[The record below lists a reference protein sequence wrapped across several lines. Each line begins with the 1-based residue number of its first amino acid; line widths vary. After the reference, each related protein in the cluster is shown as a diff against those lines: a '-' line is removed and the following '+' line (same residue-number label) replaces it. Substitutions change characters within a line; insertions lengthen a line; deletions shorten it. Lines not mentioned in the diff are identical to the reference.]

1 MTKSTK
7 RRPWPAMA
15 HAKPTSWQPTQ
26 GRRSRDR
33 DAALKSQTDL
43 DGVTFLPTQHRP
55 LPPEP
60 TTRLLRDV
68 GVCGSAAVLLF
79 SVCALIAV
87 TMPPDVTQ
95 GVCRPSTNF
104 CPVAYL
110 SPTPSASPALK
121 SAPMTTPTRSSSS
134 PTRCVSRSSLLLS
147 RLCPAVTI
155 AWRAAVWL
163 EPQAD
168 VKTLLPS
175 PTQLSTPLMW
185 IGRHLPA
192 LNFAWRVSK
201 WFGRHIG
208 QLKALPPRFDAT
220 LEWFGDFIKW
230 KGPGL
235 GRSQPDRANAPMLA
249 TTPPAARSQATNAPS
264 GSRPRAADFFDAT
277 STPQVGSVRPR
288 QALQPS
294 PSSSA
299 SPDSTSPPSKVR
311 RTYQEALVSGTAT
324 RPGTAQPNTQPR
336 RASSPTHTSPA
347 TPTPSERS
355 NHASPSASND
365 TSSESAQPRTTPTV
379 ARTSSAQLP
388 YGPASLPSTDFACP
402 IPSCGAR
409 VSSASVV
416 AHLRNSHSVAE
427 LTPGIITQFRCSTC
441 PECGKPYNT
450 HKNMADHARSV
461 HDIRVSTRR
470 TLSPASERQPS
481 PPRRRTPATDAQDSP
496 RSAAAGPSRNRA
508 AVTASN
514 ANAQNS
520 APSNTANRQPQTRT
534 APAGTPAHRR
544 SNNRRANSTAEPTSL
559 DTDELKVK
567 IREWTTTLYLT
578 DDEVD
583 SDGLNLHRDAMF
595 HEVMS
600 RSLAWCPKGA
610 VPHVAH
616 ILSLAW
622 GMVEAN
628 PDDIEAWKLLF
639 ALPRLLF
646 APFSRCMVD
655 DLGDKV
661 NYTQQVRLRCAAFG
675 RGEFAQLW
683 NAHAWTAPC
692 REIDDATRQ
701 RNLAKVMQ
709 AELKAG
715 LPGRAVVALTSCGV
729 AHGAQV
735 PDMLRAKCP
744 QEPTQFDCTDL
755 ADDMLPKCA
764 GSAACAD
771 QQEQARRIKKW
782 KFQIANMR
790 RLVAPAGDGWR
801 VEHVRLAFEANPHA
815 VANVLEA
822 ISSHRVPAAVRQ
834 YLATTALMALL
845 KKDPTNPLAP
855 PALANGIR
863 PIGKTNVL
871 LKICFKKLAFD
882 ATARHA
888 NLLAKYGQ
896 FGAGIRAGVEAASRG
911 LQLLHESDVD
921 SCTWSKDI
929 YNAFQELSRQ
939 AILDTLREFDHEL
952 YEYFV
957 AYYPNPRKQWYRQM
971 DGSVEMIAWSR
982 WGVTQGD
989 ALSALIFDIVYTL
1002 KVLKPTCEQFP
1013 HATLLAIHDDTY
1025 VNTKANKLVEID
1037 NFIEE
1042 RATAIRLRFVPKKER
1057 ILQLPNPT
1065 RAADSPT
1072 DLDSHRQLIDPDTPF
1087 ERSFIRCGGVAVG
1100 DPVAVVEQCR
1110 AAASEYGKHIHRLAD
1125 SPLRGQWKGV
1135 LMAWCGKAM
1144 TMLNYV
1150 IRACATA
1157 HTATAALESDDHF
1170 FDALAAA
1177 RGVPAELLSRRDDQD
1192 PWARRERMQLALRR
1206 GGAGAA
1212 SLHRNRPAAYLG
1224 SIADTLPT
1232 LALLERLAPLLDA
1245 PHTWHTSPCPAL
1257 RDAADAWDYI
1267 AGLRDADGAPYLH
1280 RLRHPDAH
1288 ESHQLVYAK
1297 LCGFDNVGLLSDDA
1311 APSLEHLGKTAGC
1324 QLQRALSHVLMEF
1337 AYDCFNANPH
1347 IDPRAKIA
1355 NAACAAIGAGAWME
1369 VLPVE
1374 PELTMSNEAYGAAF
1388 CHRFLLPNDRL
1399 VHGEL
1404 TRCHCG
1410 LRPTDLAPGDLPFS
1424 EHVLACNG
1432 PGHAGGFLARHN
1444 ALLQPLKQLFTN
1456 AQYEFDTTPAHLRFP
1471 TNDKLMLDF
1480 VGRCPTDRT
1489 LSIGGD
1495 ARVVAPMAPSWLE
1508 RAEASHRAHGRPD
1521 PHHATKLVEAD
1532 KHAKYDQLCQLLNPP
1547 LRCLPAVFSDF
1558 GGIGRELYSAIIQPH
1573 FQQLYEAE
1581 VEEGKSGWAAR
1592 RAKQRWLQHTSVT
1605 VANGNFRI
1613 LATMHHEW
1621 RAQGPH
1627 TAPTP
1632 STSTSAHRRSRA
1644 QAATSAGQAQNDTRL
1659 PTPPTS
1665 LPSGSSEPEG

>member
-1025 VNTKANKLVEID
+1025 VNTKANELVEID

-1072 DLDSHRQLIDPDTPF
+1072 DLDSHRQLIDPATPF

-1245 PHTWHTSPCPAL
+1245 PHTWPTSSCPAL
-1257 RDAADAWDYI
+1257 RDAAAAWDYI

-1374 PELTMSNEAYGAAF
+1374 PELTMSDAAYNAAF

-1495 ARVVAPMAPSWLE
+1495 ARVVAPMALSWLE

-1644 QAATSAGQAQNDTRL
+1644 QAATSAGQAQSDTRL

>member
-43 DGVTFLPTQHRP
+43 DGVAFLPTQHRP

-192 LNFAWRVSK
+192 LNVAWRVSK

-1025 VNTKANKLVEID
+1025 VNTKASELVEID

-1245 PHTWHTSPCPAL
+1245 PHTWPTSSCPAL
-1257 RDAADAWDYI
+1257 RDAAAAWDYI

-1324 QLQRALSHVLMEF
+1324 QLQRALSHVLLEF

-1374 PELTMSNEAYGAAF
+1374 PELTMSDAAYNAAF

>member
-192 LNFAWRVSK
+192 LNVAWRVSK

-1245 PHTWHTSPCPAL
+1245 PHTWPTSSCPAL
-1257 RDAADAWDYI
+1257 RDAAAAWDYI

-1374 PELTMSNEAYGAAF
+1374 PELTMSDAAYNAAF

-1495 ARVVAPMAPSWLE
+1495 ARVVAPMALSWLE

>member
-1025 VNTKANKLVEID
+1025 VNTKANELVEID

-1245 PHTWHTSPCPAL
+1245 PHTWPTSSCPAL
-1257 RDAADAWDYI
+1257 RDAAAAWDYI

-1324 QLQRALSHVLMEF
+1324 QLQRALSHVLLEF

-1374 PELTMSNEAYGAAF
+1374 PELTMSDAAYNAAF

-1495 ARVVAPMAPSWLE
+1495 ARVVAPMALSWLE

-1644 QAATSAGQAQNDTRL
+1644 QAATSAGQAQSDTRL

>member
-43 DGVTFLPTQHRP
+43 DGVAFLPTQHRP

-277 STPQVGSVRPR
+277 STPQVGSVRSR

-1025 VNTKANKLVEID
+1025 VNTKANELVEID

-1245 PHTWHTSPCPAL
+1245 PHTWPTSSCPAL
-1257 RDAADAWDYI
+1257 RDAAAAWDYI

-1324 QLQRALSHVLMEF
+1324 QLQRALSHVLLEF

-1374 PELTMSNEAYGAAF
+1374 PELTMSDAAYNAAF

-1495 ARVVAPMAPSWLE
+1495 ARVVAPMALSWLE

-1621 RAQGPH
+1621 RAPAGP
-1627 TAPTP
+1627 APTP
-1632 STSTSAHRRSRA
+1632 GTSTSTHRRPRA
-1644 QAATSAGQAQNDTRL
+1644 QAATSAGQVQSDTRL

>member
-192 LNFAWRVSK
+192 LNVAWRVSK

-388 YGPASLPSTDFACP
+388 YGLASLPSTDFACP

-1072 DLDSHRQLIDPDTPF
+1072 DLDSHRQLIDPATPF

-1245 PHTWHTSPCPAL
+1245 PHTWPTSSCPAL
-1257 RDAADAWDYI
+1257 RDAAAAWDYI

-1374 PELTMSNEAYGAAF
+1374 PELTMSNEAYDAAF

-1399 VHGEL
+1399 VHGGL
-1404 TRCHCG
+1404 THCHCG
-1410 LRPTDLAPGDLPFS
+1410 LRPADLGPGDLPFS

-1432 PGHAGGFLARHN
+1432 LGHEGGFLSRHN
-1444 ALLQPLKQLFTN
+1444 ALLTPLKLLFVN
-1456 AQYEFDTTPAHLRFP
+1456 AKYEFDTTPAHLRFP

-1480 VGRCPTDRT
+1480 VARCPTDRT

-1495 ARVVAPMAPSWLE
+1495 ARVVAPMPLSWLE
-1508 RAEASHRAHGRPD
+1508 KARPE
-1521 PHHATKLVEAD
+1521 PRQV
-1532 KHAKYDQLCQLLNPP
+1532 
-1547 LRCLPAVFSDF
+1547 
-1558 GGIGRELYSAIIQPH
+1558 
-1573 FQQLYEAE
+1573 
-1581 VEEGKSGWAAR
+1581 
-1592 RAKQRWLQHTSVT
+1592 
-1605 VANGNFRI
+1605 
-1613 LATMHHEW
+1613 
-1621 RAQGPH
+1621 
-1627 TAPTP
+1627 P
-1632 STSTSAHRRSRA
+1632 S
-1644 QAATSAGQAQNDTRL
+1644 
-1659 PTPPTS
+1659 
-1665 LPSGSSEPEG
+1665 

>member
-1025 VNTKANKLVEID
+1025 VNTKANELVEID

-1072 DLDSHRQLIDPDTPF
+1072 DLDSHRQLIDPATPF

-1245 PHTWHTSPCPAL
+1245 PHTWPTSSCPAL
-1257 RDAADAWDYI
+1257 RDAAAAWDYI

-1324 QLQRALSHVLMEF
+1324 QLQRALSHVLLEF

-1374 PELTMSNEAYGAAF
+1374 PELTMSDAAYNAAF

-1495 ARVVAPMAPSWLE
+1495 ARVVAPMALSWLE

-1644 QAATSAGQAQNDTRL
+1644 QAATSAGQAQSDTRL

>member
-1 MTKSTK
+1 M
-7 RRPWPAMA
+7 
-15 HAKPTSWQPTQ
+15 
-26 GRRSRDR
+26 
-33 DAALKSQTDL
+33 
-43 DGVTFLPTQHRP
+43 
-55 LPPEP
+55 
-60 TTRLLRDV
+60 
-68 GVCGSAAVLLF
+68 
-79 SVCALIAV
+79 
-87 TMPPDVTQ
+87 
-95 GVCRPSTNF
+95 
-104 CPVAYL
+104 
-110 SPTPSASPALK
+110 
-121 SAPMTTPTRSSSS
+121 
-134 PTRCVSRSSLLLS
+134 
-147 RLCPAVTI
+147 
-155 AWRAAVWL
+155 
-163 EPQAD
+163 
-168 VKTLLPS
+168 
-175 PTQLSTPLMW
+175 
-185 IGRHLPA
+185 
-192 LNFAWRVSK
+192 
-201 WFGRHIG
+201 
-208 QLKALPPRFDAT
+208 
-220 LEWFGDFIKW
+220 
-230 KGPGL
+230 
-235 GRSQPDRANAPMLA
+235 
-249 TTPPAARSQATNAPS
+249 
-264 GSRPRAADFFDAT
+264 
-277 STPQVGSVRPR
+277 
-288 QALQPS
+288 
-294 PSSSA
+294 
-299 SPDSTSPPSKVR
+299 
-311 RTYQEALVSGTAT
+311 
-324 RPGTAQPNTQPR
+324 
-336 RASSPTHTSPA
+336 
-347 TPTPSERS
+347 
-355 NHASPSASND
+355 
-365 TSSESAQPRTTPTV
+365 
-379 ARTSSAQLP
+379 
-388 YGPASLPSTDFACP
+388 
-402 IPSCGAR
+402 
-409 VSSASVV
+409 
-416 AHLRNSHSVAE
+416 
-427 LTPGIITQFRCSTC
+427 
-441 PECGKPYNT
+441 
-450 HKNMADHARSV
+450 
-461 HDIRVSTRR
+461 
-470 TLSPASERQPS
+470 
-481 PPRRRTPATDAQDSP
+481 
-496 RSAAAGPSRNRA
+496 
-508 AVTASN
+508 
-514 ANAQNS
+514 
-520 APSNTANRQPQTRT
+520 
-534 APAGTPAHRR
+534 
-544 SNNRRANSTAEPTSL
+544 
-559 DTDELKVK
+559 K

-628 PDDIEAWKLLF
+628 PDDIEAWKLLL

-1072 DLDSHRQLIDPDTPF
+1072 DLDSHRQLIDPATPF

-1245 PHTWHTSPCPAL
+1245 PHTWPTSSCPAL
-1257 RDAADAWDYI
+1257 RDAAAAWDYI

-1324 QLQRALSHVLMEF
+1324 QLQRALSHVLLEF

-1374 PELTMSNEAYGAAF
+1374 PELTMSDAAYNAAF

-1495 ARVVAPMAPSWLE
+1495 ARVVAPMALSWLE

-1644 QAATSAGQAQNDTRL
+1644 QAATSAGQAQSDTRL

>member
-43 DGVTFLPTQHRP
+43 DGVAFLPTQHRP

-192 LNFAWRVSK
+192 LNVAWRVSK

-220 LEWFGDFIKW
+220 LEWLGDFIKW

-402 IPSCGAR
+402 IPSCGAL

-520 APSNTANRQPQTRT
+520 APSNTANRQPQART

-1025 VNTKANKLVEID
+1025 VNTKANELVAID

-1245 PHTWHTSPCPAL
+1245 PHTWPTSSCPAL
-1257 RDAADAWDYI
+1257 RDAAAAWDYI

-1324 QLQRALSHVLMEF
+1324 QLQRALSHVLLEF

-1374 PELTMSNEAYGAAF
+1374 PELTMSDAAYNAAF

-1471 TNDKLMLDF
+1471 TTGKLMLDF
-1480 VGRCPTDRT
+1480 VARCPTDRT

-1644 QAATSAGQAQNDTRL
+1644 QAATSAGQAQSDTRL

>member
-43 DGVTFLPTQHRP
+43 DGVAFLPTQHRP

-1072 DLDSHRQLIDPDTPF
+1072 DLDSHRQLIDPATPF

-1245 PHTWHTSPCPAL
+1245 PHTWPTSSCPAL
-1257 RDAADAWDYI
+1257 RDAAAAWDYI

-1324 QLQRALSHVLMEF
+1324 QLQRALSHVLLEF

-1374 PELTMSNEAYGAAF
+1374 PELTMSDAAYNAAF

-1495 ARVVAPMAPSWLE
+1495 ARVVAPMALSWLE

>member
-192 LNFAWRVSK
+192 LNVAWRVSK

-1025 VNTKANKLVEID
+1025 VNTKAYELVEID

-1245 PHTWHTSPCPAL
+1245 PHTWPTSSCPAL
-1257 RDAADAWDYI
+1257 RDAAAAWDYI

-1324 QLQRALSHVLMEF
+1324 QLQRALSHVLLEF

-1374 PELTMSNEAYGAAF
+1374 PELTMSDAAYNAAF

-1410 LRPTDLAPGDLPFS
+1410 LRPSDLAPGDLPFS

-1495 ARVVAPMAPSWLE
+1495 VRVVAPMALSWLE

>member
-220 LEWFGDFIKW
+220 LEWLGDFIKW

-646 APFSRCMVD
+646 APFSRRMVD
-655 DLGDKV
+655 DFGDKV

-1025 VNTKANKLVEID
+1025 VNTKANELVEID

-1072 DLDSHRQLIDPDTPF
+1072 DLDSHRQLIDPATPF

-1245 PHTWHTSPCPAL
+1245 PHTWPTSSCPAL
-1257 RDAADAWDYI
+1257 RDAAAAWDYI

-1374 PELTMSNEAYGAAF
+1374 PELTMPNEAYDAAF
-1388 CHRFLLPNDRL
+1388 CHRFLVNNDRL

-1495 ARVVAPMAPSWLE
+1495 ARVVAPMALSWLE

-1644 QAATSAGQAQNDTRL
+1644 QAATSAGQAQSDTRL

>member
-15 HAKPTSWQPTQ
+15 HAKPTSWQLTQ

-192 LNFAWRVSK
+192 LNAAWRVSK

-1072 DLDSHRQLIDPDTPF
+1072 DLDSHRQLIDPATPF

-1245 PHTWHTSPCPAL
+1245 PHTWPTSPCPAL
-1257 RDAADAWDYI
+1257 RDAAAAWDYI

-1324 QLQRALSHVLMEF
+1324 QLQRALSHVLLEF

-1374 PELTMSNEAYGAAF
+1374 PELTMSDAAYNAAF

-1495 ARVVAPMAPSWLE
+1495 ARVVAPMALSWLE

-1644 QAATSAGQAQNDTRL
+1644 QAATSAGQAQSDTRL

>member
-192 LNFAWRVSK
+192 LNVAWRVSK

-646 APFSRCMVD
+646 APFSSRMVD

-1025 VNTKANKLVEID
+1025 VNTKANELVEID
-1037 NFIEE
+1037 SFIEE

-1245 PHTWHTSPCPAL
+1245 PHTWPTSSCPAL
-1257 RDAADAWDYI
+1257 RDAAAAWDYI

-1324 QLQRALSHVLMEF
+1324 QLQRALSHVLLEF

-1374 PELTMSNEAYGAAF
+1374 PELTMSDAAYNAAF

-1480 VGRCPTDRT
+1480 CARCPTDRT

-1495 ARVVAPMAPSWLE
+1495 ARVVAPMALSWLE

>member
-43 DGVTFLPTQHRP
+43 DGVAFLPTQHRP

-520 APSNTANRQPQTRT
+520 APSNTANRQPQART

-1025 VNTKANKLVEID
+1025 VNTKANELVEID

-1072 DLDSHRQLIDPDTPF
+1072 DLDSHRQLIDPATPF

-1374 PELTMSNEAYGAAF
+1374 PELTMSDAAYNAAF

-1495 ARVVAPMAPSWLE
+1495 ARVVAPMALSWLE

-1621 RAQGPH
+1621 RAPAGP
-1627 TAPTP
+1627 APTP
-1632 STSTSAHRRSRA
+1632 GTSTSTHRRPRA
-1644 QAATSAGQAQNDTRL
+1644 QAATSAGQVQSDTRL

-1665 LPSGSSEPEG
+1665 LPSASGSG

>member
-220 LEWFGDFIKW
+220 LEWLGDFIKW

-1025 VNTKANKLVEID
+1025 VNTKANELVEID

-1072 DLDSHRQLIDPDTPF
+1072 DLDSHRQLIDPATPF

-1324 QLQRALSHVLMEF
+1324 QLQRALSHVLLEF

-1374 PELTMSNEAYGAAF
+1374 PELTMSNEAYRAAF

-1644 QAATSAGQAQNDTRL
+1644 QAATSAGQAQSDTRL

>member
-43 DGVTFLPTQHRP
+43 DGVTFLRTQHRP

-192 LNFAWRVSK
+192 LNVAWRVSK

-1025 VNTKANKLVEID
+1025 VNTKANELVEID

-1072 DLDSHRQLIDPDTPF
+1072 DLDSHRQLIDPATPF

-1245 PHTWHTSPCPAL
+1245 PHTWPTSSCPAL
-1257 RDAADAWDYI
+1257 RDAAAAWDYI

-1374 PELTMSNEAYGAAF
+1374 PELTMSDAAYNAAF

-1495 ARVVAPMAPSWLE
+1495 ARVVAPMALSWLE

-1644 QAATSAGQAQNDTRL
+1644 QAATSAGQAQSDTRL

>member
-192 LNFAWRVSK
+192 LNVAWRVSK

-1025 VNTKANKLVEID
+1025 VNTKANELVEID

-1072 DLDSHRQLIDPDTPF
+1072 DLDSHRQLIDPATPF

-1245 PHTWHTSPCPAL
+1245 PHTWPTSSCPAL
-1257 RDAADAWDYI
+1257 RDAAAAWDYI

-1374 PELTMSNEAYGAAF
+1374 PELTMSDAAYNAAF

-1495 ARVVAPMAPSWLE
+1495 ARVVAPMALSWLE

-1644 QAATSAGQAQNDTRL
+1644 QAATSAGQAQSDTRL

>member
-1025 VNTKANKLVEID
+1025 VNTKANELVEID

-1245 PHTWHTSPCPAL
+1245 PHTWPTSSCPAL
-1257 RDAADAWDYI
+1257 RDAAAAWDYI

-1324 QLQRALSHVLMEF
+1324 QLQRALSHVLLEF

-1374 PELTMSNEAYGAAF
+1374 PELTMSDAAYNAAF

-1495 ARVVAPMAPSWLE
+1495 ARVVAPMALSWLE

>member
-192 LNFAWRVSK
+192 LNVAWRVSK

-388 YGPASLPSTDFACP
+388 YGLASLPSTDFACP

-1025 VNTKANKLVEID
+1025 VNTKANELVEID

-1072 DLDSHRQLIDPDTPF
+1072 DLDSHRQLIDPATPF

-1245 PHTWHTSPCPAL
+1245 PHTWPTSSCPAL
-1257 RDAADAWDYI
+1257 RDAAAAWDYI

-1324 QLQRALSHVLMEF
+1324 QLQRALSHVLLEF

-1374 PELTMSNEAYGAAF
+1374 PELTMSNEAYRAAF

-1444 ALLQPLKQLFTN
+1444 ALLQPLKQLFTD

-1471 TNDKLMLDF
+1471 LATNDKLMLDF
-1480 VGRCPTDRT
+1480 VARCPTDRS

-1508 RAEASHRAHGRPD
+1508 RAEASYRSHGRPD
-1521 PHHATKLVEAD
+1521 PCHATKLVEAD
-1532 KHAKYDQLCQLLNPP
+1532 KHAKYDRLCRLLNPP

-1621 RAQGPH
+1621 RAPAGP
-1627 TAPTP
+1627 APTP
-1632 STSTSAHRRSRA
+1632 GTSTSTHRRPRA
-1644 QAATSAGQAQNDTRL
+1644 QAATSAGQVQSDTRL

-1665 LPSGSSEPEG
+1665 LPSASGSG

>member
-610 VPHVAH
+610 VQHVAH

-628 PDDIEAWKLLF
+628 PDDIEAWKLLS

-845 KKDPTNPLAP
+845 KKDPTSPLAP

-1072 DLDSHRQLIDPDTPF
+1072 DLDSHRQLIDPATPF

-1245 PHTWHTSPCPAL
+1245 PHTWPTSSCPAL
-1257 RDAADAWDYI
+1257 RDAAAAWDYI

-1324 QLQRALSHVLMEF
+1324 QLQRALSHVLLEF

-1374 PELTMSNEAYGAAF
+1374 PELTMSDAAYNAAF

-1480 VGRCPTDRT
+1480 CARCPTDRT

-1495 ARVVAPMAPSWLE
+1495 ARVVAPMALSWLE

>member
-1 MTKSTK
+1 
-7 RRPWPAMA
+7 
-15 HAKPTSWQPTQ
+15 
-26 GRRSRDR
+26 
-33 DAALKSQTDL
+33 
-43 DGVTFLPTQHRP
+43 
-55 LPPEP
+55 
-60 TTRLLRDV
+60 
-68 GVCGSAAVLLF
+68 
-79 SVCALIAV
+79 
-87 TMPPDVTQ
+87 
-95 GVCRPSTNF
+95 
-104 CPVAYL
+104 
-110 SPTPSASPALK
+110 
-121 SAPMTTPTRSSSS
+121 
-134 PTRCVSRSSLLLS
+134 
-147 RLCPAVTI
+147 
-155 AWRAAVWL
+155 
-163 EPQAD
+163 
-168 VKTLLPS
+168 
-175 PTQLSTPLMW
+175 MW

-192 LNFAWRVSK
+192 LNVAWRVSK

-815 VANVLEA
+815 VASVLEA

-1025 VNTKANKLVEID
+1025 VNTKANELVEID

-1072 DLDSHRQLIDPDTPF
+1072 DLDSHRQLIDPATPF

-1232 LALLERLAPLLDA
+1232 LALLQRLAPLLDA
-1245 PHTWHTSPCPAL
+1245 PHTWPTSSCPAL
-1257 RDAADAWDYI
+1257 RDAAAAWDYI

-1324 QLQRALSHVLMEF
+1324 QLQRALSHVLMEY
-1337 AYDCFNANPH
+1337 AYDYFNANPR

-1374 PELTMSNEAYGAAF
+1374 PELTMSDAAYNAAF

-1480 VGRCPTDRT
+1480 CARCPTDRT

-1495 ARVVAPMAPSWLE
+1495 ARVVAPMALSWLE

-1644 QAATSAGQAQNDTRL
+1644 QAATSAGQAQSDTRL

>member
-43 DGVTFLPTQHRP
+43 DGVAFLPTQHRP

-192 LNFAWRVSK
+192 LNIAWRVSK

-409 VSSASVV
+409 ASSASVV

-1025 VNTKANKLVEID
+1025 VNTKASELVEID
-1037 NFIEE
+1037 NFLEE

-1245 PHTWHTSPCPAL
+1245 PHTWPTSSCPAL
-1257 RDAADAWDYI
+1257 RDAAAAWDYI

-1374 PELTMSNEAYGAAF
+1374 PELTMSDAAYNAAF

-1495 ARVVAPMAPSWLE
+1495 ARVVAPMALSWLE

-1644 QAATSAGQAQNDTRL
+1644 QAATSAGQAQSDTRL